1 MIAAVGHGAAMPDA
15 PLPVRAAA
23 RYVAAPLGEAGA
35 AQLIEQL
42 VLAAPADAARAVA
55 HLAEEA
61 RELRQTA

>member
-15 PLPVRAAA
+15 PLPVRGAA

-42 VLAAPADAARAVA
+42 VLAAPADAARAA
-55 HLAEEA
+55 ARLAEEA